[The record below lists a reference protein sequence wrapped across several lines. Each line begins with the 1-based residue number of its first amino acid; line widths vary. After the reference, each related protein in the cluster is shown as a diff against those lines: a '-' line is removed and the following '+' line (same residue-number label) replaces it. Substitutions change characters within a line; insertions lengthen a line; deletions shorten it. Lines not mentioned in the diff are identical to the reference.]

1 MIQGLSYNILS
12 EFCKVR
18 NEKDSLKGS
27 ENPITNRVQFIIDK
41 ILDLKM
47 YEGLNL
53 DIFDDYNETLKYVNI
68 ELSFNK
74 NSDKSI
80 LFIAHHDI
88 NNINSDNCQ
97 DNSAS
102 VSNLLSLAKHFSENF
117 ADKNIHIVFTDCEE
131 FGGKGAK
138 QLSKRINEGIFGDV
152 EWVVNLELTANGTEY
167 WCDSKVKTDLLKRL
181 HEVNN
186 FTEVKTPFNDS
197 AILRREKID
206 SICIGS
212 LPKKEMESVIEKGKC
227 STWFLCHK
235 ENDNFENA
243 ISEDMDKFVELLI
256 KII

>member
-1 MIQGLSYNILS
+1 MIKGLAYNILS

-27 ENPITNRVQFIIDK
+27 ENPFTNRVQFIIDK

-47 YEGLNL
+47 YNGLNL
-53 DIFDDYNETLKYVNI
+53 DIFNDYNELKYLNI
-68 ELSFNK
+68 ELSFNN

-88 NNINSDNCQ
+88 NNVKSDNCQ

-102 VSNLLSLAKHFSENF
+102 VANLLSLAKYFSENVS
-117 ADKNIHIVFTDCEE
+117 DKNIHIVFTDCEE

-138 QLSKRINEGIFGDV
+138 QLSRRINEGIFGSV
-152 EWVVNLELTANGTEY
+152 EGVVNLELTANGTEY
-167 WCDSKVKTDLLKRL
+167 WCDSNIETNLLKRL
-181 HEVNN
+181 QEINS
-186 FTEVKTPFNDS
+186 FIEVKTPFNDS
-197 AILRREKID
+197 VVLRREKID
-206 SICIGS
+206 SVCIGS

-235 ENDNFENA
+235 ETDTFENA

-256 KII
+256 KIV